1 VARAR
6 IGLDIGSTFVR
17 AAEVSL
23 GGSPSIVRIGQV
35 PLPPGAVERGEVQAP
50 EVVAEAVRELWR
62 QAGFKSREVIMG
74 VGNQRVVV
82 REVALPALPDK
93 ELEQSLR
100 FQIQDL
106 IPIPLEDAVIDYD
119 RLDEFEAEGRQ
130 MVRLLVVA
138 AQRDMV
144 DHHVASATAARL
156 EPTGVDLIPFALVRS
171 IGEFDGLGLEP
182 SEQGSEAVVDVGAEV
197 TNICVHDRGIPRFVR
212 ILPSGGT
219 DVTRA
224 VAASLGI
231 DEEQAEILKQ
241 GAPIEDPSQ
250 REAARRTLDERAG
263 GLADE
268 IRSSLDFY
276 RAQTPGVRI
285 THVRVSGG
293 GAKMP
298 GFVEMLGERV
308 GVPAELGR
316 PFAKMDVKTG
326 LHEADLAEAEPLVAV
341 AVGLAM
347 PPEEGPT

>member
-1 VARAR
+1 MARTR
-6 IGLDIGSTFVR
+6 VGLDIGSTFVR
-17 AAEVSL
+17 AAELSS
-23 GGSPSIVRIGQV
+23 GGSPTILRIGQV
-35 PLPPGAVERGEVQAP
+35 PVPPGAVERGEVQAP
-50 EVVAEAVRELWR
+50 EAVGEAIRELWR
-62 QAGFKSREVIMG
+62 RAGLKSREVMMG

-82 REVALPALPDK
+82 REVSVPALPDK

-100 FQIQDL
+100 FQVQDL
-106 IPIPLEDAVIDYD
+106 IPIPLEEAVIDYD

-138 AQRDMV
+138 AHRAMV

-156 EPTGVDLIPFALVRS
+156 EPVGVDLIPFALVRS
-171 IGEFDGLGLEP
+171 VGEFDGLGLEP

-231 DEEQAEILKQ
+231 DEEQAEMLKR
-241 GAPIEDPSQ
+241 GAPIDDPER
-250 REAARRTLDERAG
+250 REAVRRTLHERAG
-263 GLADE
+263 ALADE

-285 THVRVSGG
+285 ASLRTSGG

-298 GFVEMLGERV
+298 GFVEILSERV
-308 GVPAELGR
+308 GVPAAMGH
-316 PFAKMDVKTG
+316 PFGKMDVKAE
-326 LHEADLAEAEPLVAV
+326 LHEADLEEAEPLVAG

-347 PPEEGPT
+347 PPEEGLA

>member
-1 VARAR
+1 MARAR

-17 AAEVSL
+17 AAEVSS
-23 GGSPSIVRIGQV
+23 GGSPAILRIGQV

-50 EVVAEAVRELWR
+50 EVVAEAIRELWR
-62 QAGFKSREVIMG
+62 KAGFGSREVTMG

-106 IPIPLEDAVIDYD
+106 IPIPLEDAVIDFD

-138 AQRDMV
+138 AQREMV
-144 DHHVASATAARL
+144 DHHVASATTARL
-156 EPTGVDLIPFALVRS
+156 EPVGIDLIPFALVRS

-182 SEQGSEAVVDVGAEV
+182 TEQGSEAVVDVGAEV

-212 ILPSGGT
+212 ILLSGGT

-231 DEEQAEILKQ
+231 DEEQAETLKR
-241 GAPIEDPSQ
+241 GAPIEDPGQ
-250 REAARRTLDERAG
+250 REAANRTLKERAG
-263 GLADE
+263 ALADE

-298 GFVEMLGERV
+298 GFVEMLGERI
-308 GVPAELGR
+308 GVPAELGH
-316 PFAKMDVKTG
+316 PFAKMEVRTD
-326 LHEADLAEAEPLVAV
+326 LHEADLEEAEPLVAV

-347 PPEEGPT
+347 PPEEGP